1 MGARRIWES
10 RQGGARLIIL
20 YYGNN
25 NMCHLFIICH
35 LICHR
40 GRGKL
45 FSIKLTK
52 KRRDG
57 WAEPHLTF
65 KKIFGYVICVMKE
78 SLFMIWTVYLWNEN
92 CICGMKSEFVGRKV
106 NLWDE
111 KKSEFVGRKV
121 NLWDEKWIF
130 GINCVFLEWKVES
143 GKWI

>member
-1 MGARRIWES
+1 MVTWFTKKTLMKRGEDGGSADMRVKAGRCKIDNPILWQQQHVPPLHNLSSHLSQRAR
-10 RQGGARLIIL
+10 
-20 YYGNN
+20 
-25 NMCHLFIICH
+25 
-35 LICHR
+35 
-40 GRGKL
+40 KL

-78 SLFMIWTVYLWNEN
+78 SVFMIWTVYLWNEN
-92 CICGMKSEFVGRKV
+92 CICGM
-106 NLWDE
+106 
-111 KKSEFVGRKV
+111 KSEFVGRKV

>member
-1 MGARRIWES
+1 M
-10 RQGGARLIIL
+10 
-20 YYGNN
+20 
-25 NMCHLFIICH
+25 
-35 LICHR
+35 
-40 GRGKL
+40 
-45 FSIKLTK
+45 
-52 KRRDG
+52 
-57 WAEPHLTF
+57 F

-78 SLFMIWTVYLWNEN
+78 SVFMIWTVYLWNEK